1 MWEGTRRWIRL
12 HIEVLHDLYSS
23 DIVKAIRSRRVWQML
38 HVSQVGEK
46 RHAYSFGGKPERKTH
61 LEDM

>member
-1 MWEGTRRWIRL
+1 MWEGTRRGIKL
-12 HIEVLHDLYSS
+12 HNEEFHDLYAS
-23 DIVKAIRSRRVWQML
+23 DIVKAIRSRRVWQIL
-38 HVSQVGEK
+38 HVSRVGEK